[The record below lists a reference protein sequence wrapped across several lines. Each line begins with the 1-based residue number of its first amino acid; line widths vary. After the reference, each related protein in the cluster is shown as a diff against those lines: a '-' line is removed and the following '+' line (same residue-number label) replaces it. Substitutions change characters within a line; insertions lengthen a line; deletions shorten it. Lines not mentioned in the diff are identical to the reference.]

1 MLYSTTAKGHF
12 RVFRLLWLL
21 ALITFLVR
29 PMYGQVAG
37 ATLSGTVTDSS
48 GAAIPGSQIS
58 IKNVATGV
66 STAATA
72 NSVGFY
78 SAPNLVPGSYELSAS
93 APGFTTE
100 VRSGITLQVG
110 AQQVL
115 NFSLRVGQTTETVQV
130 TNEAVAVE
138 LGSSS
143 ISAVVTSNAIVGL
156 PLNGRDWTQ
165 LAGLEPGV
173 SVISTQRSGNDPSSP
188 RGTRGFGQQL
198 SISGTMPQQNNYR
211 LDGVS
216 IVDFAGGAPGSVLGL
231 ALGVDAIAEFSVLT
245 SNSSAEY
252 GRTSGGVVNAVTR
265 SGTNQF
271 HGDAYEFL
279 RNSALDARNFFDGP
293 MIPAFKRN
301 QFGASLGGPIQK
313 SKTFFFFDYEGL
325 RDRLGASNVDLVPSR
340 GARNGILHNPDGTTC
355 TIGVASPGCALVNS
369 AGTVGV
375 DPLVVPFLGMYPL
388 PNAGLVGLGDTG
400 LFVTSTPESDHSN
413 FETAR
418 IDHKFSDKDSVFGTW
433 FLDRSENQQPD
444 PLDNVLVGNTSSRLL
459 MVLGEDHT
467 FTSNLINSFR
477 FGLNREITSQT
488 ANLAAINPLVTD
500 IALSSVPG
508 EPASTAVSVPGLTDV
523 VPGGVGAYTGNF
535 FAWNSFQ
542 AYDDAFLLK
551 GAHSI
556 KFGFAVERMQE
567 NQRLGNRQVGQIN
580 FGSLPDFLTN
590 QPLTYQAGVLGL
602 DNNPRGIRQTL
613 FGGYFQDD
621 WRLSSSLTLNLGLR
635 YEMVTVPTDV
645 KNQLVSLPTFTSPP
659 PGHLGSPFF
668 HNPTLRNFEP
678 RIGFSW
684 DPFHS
689 GKTAVRGAFGI
700 FDALP
705 LNFEFSNIESQSA
718 PYSEQISVANL
729 PQGSFP
735 SGPARSTIGTP
746 PPSEELT
753 SSIEQNPKR
762 NYIMI
767 WNLNVQQQL
776 TPSTLLLVG
785 YVGNRGVHMVNRAED
800 VNTVLPTQI
809 TPQGLLW
816 PFPAGSGT
824 VINPAVGQL
833 RGLYWTGDS
842 FFDALEVRVSKRMS
856 HGFQVEGSFTW
867 AKNIDTGSSATIGD
881 NFTNSV
887 SSLFWF
893 CKACRRSVSDYNIPH
908 ALVLNY
914 LWDVP
919 SPKNWGV
926 ISSHVLGGWEVG
938 GIFKAQTGV
947 PMTPIISGD
956 PLGLNSTDPWAFPDR
971 LTGPGCSN
979 PVNPGNPN
987 NYIKLNCFAVPMAT
1001 PAIAAVCT
1009 PFSAVPGSC
1018 ANLMGNAGRNS
1029 LIGPDLV
1036 NFDFSLFKNNYIK
1049 RISESFNAQFRAEF
1063 FNILNRANF
1072 SAPINNSA
1080 LFDSNGNPVAG
1091 AGAVN
1096 QTSTT
1101 SRQIQFALKLIW

>member
-1 MLYSTTAKGHF
+1 
-12 RVFRLLWLL
+12 
-21 ALITFLVR
+21 
-29 PMYGQVAG
+29 MYGQVAG
-37 ATLSGTVTDSS
+37 ATISGTVTDSS
-48 GAAIPGSQIS
+48 GAAIPGSQIF

-66 STAATA
+66 STPATA
-72 NSVGFY
+72 DSVGFY

-110 AQQVL
+110 ARQVL
-115 NFSLRVGQTTETVQV
+115 NLSLRVGQTTETVQV

-173 SVISTQRSGNDPSSP
+173 SVISTQRSGNNPSSP

-216 IVDFAGGAPGSVLGL
+216 IVDFAGSAPGSVLGL

-293 MIPAFKRN
+293 KIPAFKRN

-313 SKTFFFFDYEGL
+313 GKTFFFFDYEGL
-325 RDRLGASNVDLVPSR
+325 RDRLGASNLDLVPSQ

-375 DPLVVPFLGMYPL
+375 DPLVAPFLGMYPL

-400 LFVTSTPESDHSN
+400 LFATSTPESDHSN

-433 FLDRSENQQPD
+433 FLDKSQNQQPD
-444 PLDNVLVGNTSSRLL
+444 PLDNVLIGNTSSRQLI
-459 MVLGEDHT
+459 VLGEDHT

-488 ANLAAINPLVTD
+488 ADLAAINPLVTD

-508 EPASTAVSVPGLTDV
+508 EHASTGVSVPGLTDV
-523 VPGGVGAYTGNF
+523 VPGGVGAYTGDA

-542 AYDDAFLLK
+542 AYDDAFFLK

-590 QPLTYQAGVLGL
+590 QPLTYQAGVPGL

-613 FGGYFQDD
+613 FGGYLQDD

-645 KNQLVSLPTFTSPP
+645 KNELVSLPTFTSPP

-668 HNPTLRNFEP
+668 QNPTVRNFEP

-684 DPFHS
+684 DPFHR
-689 GKTAVRGAFGI
+689 GKTAVRGAFGM

-718 PYSEQISVANL
+718 PYSERISVANL
-729 PQGSFP
+729 PKGSFP

-800 VNTVLPTQI
+800 VNTVLPIQTQ
-809 TPQGLLW
+809 QGLLW

-881 NFTNSV
+881 NFTNSI

-908 ALVLNY
+908 TLVLNY

-919 SPKNWGV
+919 TSKDWGV
-926 ISSHVLGGWEVG
+926 IRSRVLGGWEVG

-1049 RISESFNAQFRAEF
+1049 RISERFNAQFRAEF

-1072 SAPINNSA
+1072 TAPINNSA
-1080 LFDSNGNPVAG
+1080 LFDSNGNPVGG